1 MEKYSIHKVVHSGEE
16 FYCIYENAT
25 NQVLDF
31 FAFVEDA
38 TETVKSMSKGKGF
51 DGFTP
56 AFMLNSAVHQKVVDI
71 NKKFKEIFSK

>member
-25 NQVLDF
+25 NQVIDF
-31 FAFVEDA
+31 FAFIEDA
-38 TETVKSMSKGKGF
+38 SETVKRMSKGKGF

-56 AFMLNSAVHQKVVDI
+56 AFMLNSSFTHQTVDI
-71 NKKFKEIFSK
+71 NSKFKEIFSK

>member
-25 NQVLDF
+25 NQVIDF
-31 FAFVEDA
+31 FAFSEDA
-38 TETVKSMSKGKGF
+38 SDTVKRMSKGKGF

-56 AFMLNSAVHQKVVDI
+56 AFMLNSALPERAVDI